1 MPPMS
6 PFPSHF
12 GPMFHD
18 DTDLNGVDVSTNA
31 HPVSDYE
38 PRRIKS
44 QFPHGMWSD
53 EEGRYVEAPARQMDH
68 AVKDQVLTHIGN
80 RTGTMTFES
89 ELAVGTPADDQR
101 MNGLG
106 MAVPVSRSLPTKRSR
121 KGK

>member
-1 MPPMS
+1 MTTRY
-6 PFPSHF
+6 FGHDHF

-18 DTDLNGVDVSTNA
+18 DDDQNGVTISTNA

-38 PRRIKS
+38 PRPVKS

-68 AVKDQVLTHIGN
+68 AVKDQVLQHISS

-101 MNGLG
+101 DT
-106 MAVPVSRSLPTKRSR
+106 AIAKSVPVSRPLPTRRSR
-121 KGK
+121 KG